1 MFSEFGRRIADNG
14 TGTDHGSGGV
24 AFMIG
29 DSVNG
34 GLYGDYPKLDPS
46 EQLEGDVLFN
56 TDFRQVYS
64 TLLEDVLGIE
74 SEPVLKQKFSTLDL
88 VKN

>member
-1 MFSEFGRRIADNG
+1 
-14 TGTDHGSGGV
+14 
-24 AFMIG
+24 MIG

-46 EQLEGDVLFN
+46 EQLEGDVHFN